1 MSESSSTFKK
11 PQRKTGL
18 SYEVEILKK
27 KIWEHA
33 PKNPGKL
40 TVRSKKEQV
49 LKFNM
54 ATVTGYIQL
63 NIVSM

>member
-33 PKNPGKL
+33 QKNPGKL
-40 TVRSKKEQV
+40 TVQSKK
-49 LKFNM
+49 
-54 ATVTGYIQL
+54 TGFKI
-63 NIVSM
+63 